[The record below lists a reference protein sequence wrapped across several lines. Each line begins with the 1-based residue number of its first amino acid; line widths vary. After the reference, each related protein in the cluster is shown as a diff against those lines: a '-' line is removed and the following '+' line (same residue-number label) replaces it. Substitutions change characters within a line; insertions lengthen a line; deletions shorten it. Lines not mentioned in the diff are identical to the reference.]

1 MYLGKSGCILEK
13 VVVFEQSGVI
23 WTKLWYFLKVVL
35 LGQNWFYWRKISFNR
50 AKVVFSGKMVPFEKN
65 SLYSGKIFQ
74 YSGKVVVFRQNWFHS
89 GNVVV
94 LRQK

>member
-1 MYLGKSGCILEK
+1 MLVFGQICCIRVK
-13 VVVFEQSGVI
+13 VVFFGHNFFFFGKVFV
-23 WTKLWYFLKVVL
+23 F
-35 LGQNWFYWRKISFNR
+35 GQNWFYWRKISFNR